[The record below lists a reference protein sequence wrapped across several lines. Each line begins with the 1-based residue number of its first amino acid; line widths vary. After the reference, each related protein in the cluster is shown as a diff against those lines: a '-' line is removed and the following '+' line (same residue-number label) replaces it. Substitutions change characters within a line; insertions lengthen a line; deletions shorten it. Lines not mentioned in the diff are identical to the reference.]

1 MKISKIN
8 RDRIFLY
15 GGLFLVFLAA
25 SVFSNVRAG
34 QLIEKNG
41 RHLVYTDMPFGVVTE
56 YTGTP
61 SLSEM
66 VENGRR
72 QKVFT
77 EDNLDDILE
86 GGAWVVLDI
95 SADKAAPH
103 YVLMTGTDE
112 EGFIVMDGDTR
123 LDPAQALFYRCYIY
137 RP

>member
-25 SVFSNVRAG
+25 SVFSNVRAA
-34 QLIEKNG
+34 QLIEENG
-41 RHLVYTDMPFGVVTE
+41 RTLLYTDMPFGIVTE

-61 SLSEM
+61 SLEEM
-66 VENGRR
+66 AQQGRR

-77 EDNLDDILE
+77 EDNLDDVLE
-86 GGAWVVLDI
+86 NGSLVVLDT
-95 SADKAAPH
+95 SPDAAAPH
-103 YVLMTGTDE
+103 YVLLTGTDE
-112 EGFIVMDGDTR
+112 QGFIVLDGDTR
-123 LDPAQALFYRCYIY
+123 LPDTTLFYRCYIY